1 MKTVSKILL
10 HALVGLCLSGVA
22 LAQQPAD
29 AAAQTELRLREA
41 LRATTLQ
48 LRSAQ
53 TDLAA
58 LQLVKDEIEKER
70 DAFKKEL
77 AAVKKQAEADRAA
90 AEKTAEALNKQIGEK
105 DTKIAE
111 LTATGAQ
118 WKKTAEDT
126 NALALKLDA
135 ERNRLEAVSAEWE
148 RRAADR
154 ETRNVALVRLSQEI
168 LTRLERFGLGD
179 ALTAREPFVRTKR
192 VELQTL
198 VQDYADRITDNKAT
212 R

>member
-1 MKTVSKILL
+1 MKTVSKLILHTL
-10 HALVGLCLSGVA
+10 AGLFLASAA
-22 LAQQPAD
+22 LAQQPD
-29 AAAQTELRLREA
+29 AAAQIELRLREA

-48 LRSAQ
+48 LRTAQ
-53 TDLAA
+53 TELAA

-77 AAVKKQAEADRAA
+77 AVLKKLAEAERAA
-90 AEKTAEALNKQIGEK
+90 SEKTVDGLNKRLEEK

-111 LTATGAQ
+111 LTATGDR

-126 NALALKLDA
+126 HALAQKLDA
-135 ERNRLEAVSAEWE
+135 ERNRLEIANAELE

-154 ETRNVALVRLSQEI
+154 EAKNVALVRLSQEI

-198 VQDYADRITDNKAT
+198 VQDYADRITDNKAA